1 MGGGAT
7 LVVFG
12 AMMVFIRQRPF
23 SVCTSACQALVSV
36 CKCMAEDTSRV
47 AELEQVRQGDCVFVG
62 GGVLTLVVLEPVR
75 YTTVHQGRAHV
86 QCGVYRTGQHS
97 AVQLKAGSPVS
108 SKLCRGLPL
117 ECWCRKFH
125 ARPPAPTPVIASI
138 PQVKQMSCEDFEH
151 KDLSACPL
159 TF

>member
-1 MGGGAT
+1 
-7 LVVFG
+7 
-12 AMMVFIRQRPF
+12 
-23 SVCTSACQALVSV
+23 
-36 CKCMAEDTSRV
+36 MAEDTSRV
-47 AELEQVRQGDCVFVG
+47 AELEQVRQGDCVFVCVWG
-62 GGVLTLVVLEPVR
+62 GGGIDSSCIGASTIHYSTSRPC
-75 YTTVHQGRAHV
+75 TRAMWCV
-86 QCGVYRTGQHS
+86 QDRTAQCS

-108 SKLCRGLPL
+108 SRLCRGLPL